1 MQFQQLS
8 KFSKEFKKL
17 KKKYK
22 SLDKDLEILKKVITV
37 YPEGNGSQHWNRL
50 QSSGS
55 VVIYKV
61 RMQCAYLKRKSFRVI
76 YAYNSR
82 TKKLEFIEFI
92 EIYFKGNKVREDKSR
107 IAEYLGK

>member
-22 SLDKDLEILKKVITV
+22 SLDKDLKTLQAVIVTF
-37 YPEGNGSQHWNRL
+37 PEGNGSRHWNRL

-55 VVIYKV
+55 IVIYKV

-76 YAYNSR
+76 YAYNCQA
-82 TKKLEFIEFI
+82 KEIEFIEFI
-92 EIYFKGNKVREDKSR
+92 EIYFKGDKPREDKDR
-107 IAEYLGK
+107 ISEYLQN